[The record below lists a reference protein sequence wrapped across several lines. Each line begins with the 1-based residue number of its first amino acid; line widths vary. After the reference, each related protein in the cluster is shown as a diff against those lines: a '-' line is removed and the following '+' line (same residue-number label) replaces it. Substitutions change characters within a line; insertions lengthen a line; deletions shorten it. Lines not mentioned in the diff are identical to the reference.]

1 MTTPIFSVG
10 AAKDLEGLADFLIER
25 HPEESERTIEIIL
38 DGLEILKRHPKIG
51 RPVGHDLRELMISR
65 GRSGY
70 VALYQ
75 YDEDVDAASVFAVR
89 HQREAGYLR
98 S

>member
-1 MTTPIFSVG
+1 MTVLIFSAG
-10 AAKDLEGLADFLIER
+10 AANDLERLTDFLLER
-25 HPEESERTIEIIL
+25 HPEESERTIEVIL
-38 DGLEILKRHPKIG
+38 DGLEILKRHPNIG
-51 RPVGHDLRELMISR
+51 RPVSQGLRELVISR

-75 YDEDVDAASVFAVR
+75 YDEDVDAAYVFALR
-89 HQREAGYLR
+89 HQREAGHQR